1 MSQRET
7 EQKVRDVLRSLEV
20 GETGETFVPRSTVL
34 GYNLIPTELC
44 KTAAEKKQVFRANAL
59 MDLYYFATVV
69 MGKNRFSKNPN
80 KEKNL
85 HYQMCLTVMKDGL
98 KEGIEIPRDHF
109 KSTVYSECFP
119 IWRALPFGK
128 REEDFFTNIGYT
140 DLYIE
145 WMRRTHSQDIRIL
158 LVSETIKNAI
168 KLGIRIANHYE
179 NNTLF
184 RQLFPEIMPTEKETW
199 TNESLHQRRT
209 PSGRGQGEGTFDFI
223 GVGAALQSRHY
234 NVVVEDDLVGREARK
249 SSIVMADTIDY
260 HQILVGATDSDPNN
274 PGRDFDE
281 IVVGNRWSHD
291 DLNSHIRAEEPYF
304 NWTTHSALGGCCSLH
319 AFGEPIFAEAFTR
332 EKLLRWKRRL
342 GSYHFSCQFLNYPID
357 PSKAKFSMAD
367 FRYFHFEKVTGAL
380 SIPKESPTLN
390 RLFEIS
396 HPQQYRIAIRHHVA
410 DGDVEKDVF
419 PRNLDRYMI
428 VDPNHGGSHLGQE
441 AGKDGRC
448 RHAIAVTGV
457 TRDPRRIYLLD
468 QWAKACSIDEFVKQ
482 VFFYA
487 VKWKLRVV
495 YVEAVAAQKYLL
507 YHLNY
512 FVEEHKHTHPELAG
526 IQFLPLKTP
535 QNANAKAE
543 RIENFIPIVE
553 RHELWLDVNNCVETK
568 EEAEQYGQRKGLIDL
583 LDVLSYGPQVWKF
596 DTRSREQVDEFLLK
610 QMAQYRRRVASAA
623 A

>member
-1 MSQRET
+1 
-7 EQKVRDVLRSLEV
+7 
-20 GETGETFVPRSTVL
+20 
-34 GYNLIPTELC
+34 
-44 KTAAEKKQVFRANAL
+44 
-59 MDLYYFATVV
+59 
-69 MGKNRFSKNPN
+69 
-80 KEKNL
+80 
-85 HYQMCLTVMKDGL
+85 
-98 KEGIEIPRDHF
+98 
-109 KSTVYSECFP
+109 
-119 IWRALPFGK
+119 
-128 REEDFFTNIGYT
+128 
-140 DLYIE
+140 
-145 WMRRTHSQDIRIL
+145 
-158 LVSETIKNAI
+158 
-168 KLGIRIANHYE
+168 
-179 NNTLF
+179 
-184 RQLFPEIMPTEKETW
+184 
-199 TNESLHQRRT
+199 
-209 PSGRGQGEGTFDFI
+209 
-223 GVGAALQSRHY
+223 
-234 NVVVEDDLVGREARK
+234 
-249 SSIVMADTIDY
+249 
-260 HQILVGATDSDPNN
+260 
-274 PGRDFDE
+274 
-281 IVVGNRWSHD
+281 
-291 DLNSHIRAEEPYF
+291 
-304 NWTTHSALGGCCSLH
+304 
-319 AFGEPIFAEAFTR
+319 
-332 EKLLRWKRRL
+332 
-342 GSYHFSCQFLNYPID
+342 
-357 PSKAKFSMAD
+357 
-367 FRYFHFEKVTGAL
+367 
-380 SIPKESPTLN
+380 
-390 RLFEIS
+390 
-396 HPQQYRIAIRHHVA
+396 
-410 DGDVEKDVF
+410 
-419 PRNLDRYMI
+419 MI

-610 QMAQYRRRVASAA
+610 QMAQYRHRVASAA